1 MTLVQVH
8 QVPLSSSGLVKMEER
23 KRPASYD
30 NDDSAPPLKRQA
42 TAAVNGASKIH
53 DDTDMPNWGRE
64 ELEVSLAR
72 SGAENISNPNP
83 LLFAH
88 SASLTHF
95 CCTGVSERGNIPTD
109 AILQT
114 AGWHSRASA

>member
-23 KRPASYD
+23 KRPAPYD
-30 NDDSAPPLKRQA
+30 NDESAPPLKRQA
-42 TAAVNGASKIH
+42 TTAVNGASKNH

-72 SGAENISNPNP
+72 SGNISNP
-83 LLFAH
+83 
-88 SASLTHF
+88 
-95 CCTGVSERGNIPTD
+95 IP
-109 AILQT
+109 
-114 AGWHSRASA
+114 

>member
-30 NDDSAPPLKRQA
+30 NEDSAPPLKRQA
-42 TAAVNGASKIH
+42 TATVNGASKNH

-72 SGAENISNPNP
+72 S
-83 LLFAH
+83 
-88 SASLTHF
+88 
-95 CCTGVSERGNIPTD
+95 D
-109 AILQT
+109 A
-114 AGWHSRASA
+114 